1 MSKYEIKVARMKS
14 GEDVLCQYQEIGN
27 ESYIRNGLVLVPMQ
41 GDDNTPQI
49 GFYPFVPY
57 AKLKDNTLK
66 VGKHNV
72 LWSTDAQ
79 DELAQ
84 KHKENFSPIIT
95 PQESG
100 IIMPD

>member
-14 GEDVLCQYQEIGN
+14 GEDVLCQYQEIEN
-27 ESYIRNGLVLVPMQ
+27 ESYIRNGLVLVPMH
-41 GDDNTPQI
+41 GDNNTPQL

-66 VGKHNV
+66 IGKHNV
-72 LWSTDAQ
+72 LWTTDAQ

-84 KHKENFSPIIT
+84 KHKENFSTIIT
-95 PQESG
+95 PPESE
-100 IIMPD
+100 IIV